1 MKTVIV
7 IGGGAAGMMAAIG
20 AAREGASVTLLEKN
34 EKLGKKIY
42 ITGKGRC
49 NLTNACDLQEFS
61 EHVVTNRRFLLSA
74 LHGFDNT
81 ATMEFF
87 EELGMPVKTERGKR
101 VFPVSDKA
109 SDVIRA
115 LERECRRL
123 GVRVRLHTEVKGLRT
138 EALPAEDTSA
148 ETAENAQ
155 KPKKQKKP
163 QATCA
168 VTGVRLSDGTELAAD
183 AVVLATGGLSYP
195 TTGSTGDGYRMA
207 GKLGHDVTRLVP
219 SLVSLTA
226 RESCCA
232 ELAGL
237 TLKNVS
243 VKFNDKT
250 GKLLREDFGEL
261 LFTHRGISGPVVLT
275 ATAFCADA
283 LVGGTAVIDTKPAL
297 TEEQLQAR
305 LLRELE
311 GGKSKQMK
319 NLIGVLVPAA
329 LGEEMLKR
337 SGIDSAKTAGSVT
350 REERLR
356 LAGELRH
363 FSLTIDGMG
372 GYNEAVVTK
381 GGVSVSEVNP
391 STMES
396 RIAKG
401 LYLAGEVLDVDATT
415 GGFNLQIAWSTGMLA
430 GRRAARDE

>member
-1 MKTVIV
+1 MIV

-148 ETAENAQ
+148 ETAENVQ

>member
-297 TEEQLQAR
+297 SEEQLQAR

-363 FSLTIDGMG
+363 FTLTIDGMG

-381 GGVSVSEVNP
+381 GGVSVSEETV
-391 STMES
+391 SAS
-396 RIAKG
+396 
-401 LYLAGEVLDVDATT
+401 
-415 GGFNLQIAWSTGMLA
+415 
-430 GRRAARDE
+430 